1 MDDLLT
7 LASGS
12 AHANSPLNVLI
23 GLTILGLAPFLLVL
37 MTSFVRIIVVFS
49 LVRQAMGTQ
58 SLPPN
63 TVLTGLALILTF
75 LIMTPT
81 IQQMSKVALTPY
93 AHGQINQVQLVDR
106 GLVPLRDFMMRQT
119 RERDIQTFMRV
130 GRLKPGK
137 REDVPIV
144 ALIPA
149 FVVGE
154 LRAAF
159 TIGFAL
165 YLPFLAIDLAVA
177 SILMSLGMMMLSP
190 PIISLPCK
198 LLLFVMVDGWSL
210 ICAGLATSYR

>member
-1 MDDLLT
+1 MDDLLSI
-7 LASGS
+7 AGGS
-12 AHANSPLNVLI
+12 AHANAPLNTLI
-23 GLTILGLAPFLLVL
+23 GLTILGMAPFLLVL

-81 IQQMSKVALTPY
+81 LQKMSATAITPY
-93 AHGQINQVQLVDR
+93 AHGQINQRQLFDR
-106 GLVPLRDFMMRQT
+106 GILPLRDFMLKQT
-119 RERDIQTFMRV
+119 REHDLQAFMKV
-130 GRLKPGK
+130 GHLKPGR

-149 FVVGE
+149 YVVGE

-159 TIGFAL
+159 VIGFAL

-177 SILMSLGMMMLSP
+177 SILMALGMMMLSP

-210 ICAGLATSYR
+210 ICMGLATSYR